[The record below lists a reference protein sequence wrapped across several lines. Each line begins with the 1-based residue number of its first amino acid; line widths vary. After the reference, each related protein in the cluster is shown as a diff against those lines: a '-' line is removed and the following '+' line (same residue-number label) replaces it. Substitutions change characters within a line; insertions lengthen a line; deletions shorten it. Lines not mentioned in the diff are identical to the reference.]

1 MSSLASCRPNA
12 TTSEFNFWAAY
23 SGLLRPKVAQGGPR
37 WLNKGGPK
45 RLKVAHA
52 RVARA

>member
-1 MSSLASCRPNA
+1 MSSLASGRPNA
-12 TTSEFNFWAAY
+12 TTSESNFQAAY
-23 SGLLRPKVAQGGPR
+23 SGLLRLKVAQSGPR
-37 WLNKGGPK
+37 WLKSGGPK